1 MRLPSASRRHFFVFS
16 ACTAVAAL
24 GTCGCGYRI
33 GNQYPADI
41 RTVYVPIFTSEDYRR
56 QNEFLITEAVQRQIQ
71 QRTPFRLA
79 KNDMADTK
87 LTGKIT
93 TITKNVL
100 ALDAFDDARELQ
112 VQFAV
117 SVTWEDLRTG
127 RILAQQNV
135 AIPPELVQLT
145 GTGDFA
151 PEVGQSL
158 ATATQVAM
166 DKLARQIVDMM
177 QSPW

>member
-1 MRLPSASRRHFFVFS
+1 MVAISA
-16 ACTAVAAL
+16 
-24 GTCGCGYRI
+24 CGCGYRI
-33 GNQYPADI
+33 GNTYPADI

-56 QNEFLITEAVQRQIQ
+56 GNEFLLTEAVQKQIQ
-71 QRTPFRLA
+71 QRTPYRLA

-93 TITKNVL
+93 AVNKNVL
-100 ALDAFDDARELQ
+100 GLDKFDDARELQ

-135 AIPPELVQLT
+135 AIPPEVVQVLS
-145 GTGDFA
+145 TGDFA

-158 ATATQVAM
+158 ATATQVAI
-166 DKLARQIVDMM
+166 DKMARQIVDMM
-177 QSPW
+177 QAPW